1 MGVPIGHVSDSL
13 DNVTSQLSQHLPT
26 TLTRRPRG
34 PTLPAHRLPDLPGR
48 VAIPE
53 QSRGA
58 PGTPP
63 PLARFN
69 DAPGPD
75 AERALLS
82 CLHSPRWARLLAG
95 HRPYPDSA
103 SLLAAADEATYDLSS
118 EEVAEALAFEPL
130 PSLPEDTYS
139 AAHTALNAAH
149 AAYEAKFGHV
159 FVLCLDG
166 VPENEVLDRVLENI
180 RSRLANDPEDEHQ
193 VTKEQLR
200 LLARERLNHTLR
212 DAGSRASDPR
222 TAAPG
227 K

>member
-1 MGVPIGHVSDSL
+1 M
-13 DNVTSQLSQHLPT
+13 TSELSQHLPPT
-26 TLTRRPRG
+26 HTRRPRG

-48 VAIPE
+48 VAIPG

-63 PLARFN
+63 PLEWLN

-82 CLHSPRWARLLAG
+82 CLHSPRWARRLAG
-95 HRPYPDSA
+95 HRPYPDTA
-103 SLLAAADEATYDLSS
+103 SLLAAADEAAYDLSP
-118 EEVAEALAFEPL
+118 EEFAEALASEPL

-180 RSRLANDPEDEHQ
+180 RSRLANDPEEEYT
-193 VTKEQLR
+193 VTRDQLR
-200 LLARERLNHTLR
+200 LLARERLSNTFR
-212 DAGSRASDPR
+212 GAGQ
-222 TAAPG
+222 
-227 K
+227 

>member
-1 MGVPIGHVSDSL
+1 M
-13 DNVTSQLSQHLPT
+13 TSQLSQHLPT

-53 QSRGA
+53 QSRGT
-58 PGTPP
+58 PGAPP
-63 PLARFN
+63 PLEWFN
-69 DAPGPD
+69 TAPGPD

-95 HRPYPDSA
+95 HRPYPDAA
-103 SLLAAADEATYDLSS
+103 SLLAAADEAAYDLSP
-118 EEVAEALAFEPL
+118 EEIAEALASESL
-130 PSLPEDTYS
+130 PALPEDTYS

-166 VPENEVLDRVLENI
+166 VPEDEILDRVLEDI
-180 RSRLANDPEDEHQ
+180 RSRLANDPEEEHT
-193 VTKEQLR
+193 VTRDQLR
-200 LLARERLNHTLR
+200 LLARERLNNALR
-212 DAGSRASDPR
+212 GAGL
-222 TAAPG
+222 
-227 K
+227 

>member
-1 MGVPIGHVSDSL
+1 M
-13 DNVTSQLSQHLPT
+13 TSQLSQHLPT

>member
-1 MGVPIGHVSDSL
+1 M
-13 DNVTSQLSQHLPT
+13 TSQLSQHLPT

-103 SLLAAADEATYDLSS
+103 SLLAAADEATYDLSP

-180 RSRLANDPEDEHQ
+180 RSRLANDPEDEHH

>member
-1 MGVPIGHVSDSL
+1 MGAPIGHVPDSL

-26 TLTRRPRG
+26 THTSRPRG

-48 VAIPE
+48 VAIPG

-58 PGTPP
+58 PGAPS
-63 PLARFN
+63 PLERFN

-95 HRPYPDSA
+95 HRPYPDPA
-103 SLLAAADEATYDLSS
+103 SLLAAADEATYDLSP
-118 EEVAEALAFEPL
+118 EEIAEALASEPL
-130 PSLPEDTYS
+130 PVLPEDTYS

-149 AAYEAKFGHV
+149 AAYEARFGHV

-166 VPENEVLDRVLENI
+166 VPANETLDRVLDSI

-193 VTKEQLR
+193 ITKEQLR
-200 LLARERLNHTLR
+200 LLARERLGKL
-212 DAGSRASDPR
+212 AGGTGP
-222 TAAPG
+222 
-227 K
+227 

>member
-1 MGVPIGHVSDSL
+1 M
-13 DNVTSQLSQHLPT
+13 TSQLSQHLPT

-53 QSRGA
+53 QSRGT
-58 PGTPP
+58 PGTPS
-63 PLARFN
+63 PLEWFN

-82 CLHSPRWARLLAG
+82 CLHSLRWARLLAG
-95 HRPYPDSA
+95 HRPYPDTA
-103 SLLAAADEATYDLSS
+103 SLLAAADEAAYDLSP
-118 EEVAEALAFEPL
+118 EEITEALASEPL
-130 PSLPEDTYS
+130 PPLPEDTYS

-166 VPENEVLDRVLENI
+166 VPENEALDRVLENI
-180 RSRLANDPEDEHQ
+180 RSRLANDPEEEQ
-193 VTKEQLR
+193 TVTRDQLR
-200 LLARERLNHTLR
+200 LLARERLSNALGGVGNGATGL
-212 DAGSRASDPR
+212 R
-222 TAAPG
+222 TATPG

>member
-48 VAIPE
+48 VAIPG

-58 PGTPP
+58 PGTRP
-63 PLARFN
+63 PLEWFN

-82 CLHSPRWARLLAG
+82 CLHSARWARLVAG
-95 HRPYPDSA
+95 HRPYPDTA
-103 SLLAAADEATYDLSS
+103 SLLAAADEATYDLSA
-118 EEVAEALAFEPL
+118 EEVAEALASEPL
-130 PSLPEDTYS
+130 PSLPEDAYS

-159 FVLCLDG
+159 FVICLDG
-166 VPENEVLDRVLENI
+166 VPEHEVLDRVLEDI
-180 RSRLANDPEDEHQ
+180 RSRLANDPHDEQ
-193 VTKEQLR
+193 AITRDQLR
-200 LLARERLNHTLR
+200 LLARERLKNALEGAR
-212 DAGSRASDPR
+212 L
-222 TAAPG
+222 
-227 K
+227 

>member
-1 MGVPIGHVSDSL
+1 M
-13 DNVTSQLSQHLPT
+13 TSQLSQHLPT
-26 TLTRRPRG
+26 THTRRPRG
-34 PTLPAHRLPDLPGR
+34 PTLSAHRLPDLPGR
-48 VAIPE
+48 VAIPA

-63 PLARFN
+63 PLEWFN
-69 DAPGPD
+69 DTPGPD

-95 HRPYPDSA
+95 HRPYPDTA
-103 SLLAAADEATYDLSS
+103 SLLAAADEATYDLSP
-118 EEVAEALAFEPL
+118 EEIAEALASEPL

-149 AAYEAKFGHV
+149 AAYEARFGHV

-180 RSRLANDPEDEHQ
+180 RSRLANDPDEEHA
-193 VTKEQLR
+193 VTRDQLR
-200 LLARERLNHTLR
+200 LLARERLNNALR
-212 DAGSRASDPR
+212 GAGNPSA
-222 TAAPG
+222 TAPG
-227 K
+227 T